1 MPKKKKIRSFEE
13 IINEMKEQEAMSC
26 SPGIPHR
33 KANFITDPDKSV
45 NWNRQQ
51 VIQNNDARDKA
62 IIRLNTEKNEWR
74 GKLFAEIQEAILAHL
89 SNRITAKGAKSLWFY
104 AYEHGHAEGLDSV
117 LSTLMELLKIF
128 EVALEGKD

>member
-51 VIQNNDARDKA
+51 VIQKRMS
-62 IIRLNTEKNEWR
+62 
-74 GKLFAEIQEAILAHL
+74 G
-89 SNRITAKGAKSLWFY
+89 GAGSSSRYRRPFWC
-104 AYEHGHAEGLDSV
+104 
-117 LSTLMELLKIF
+117 I
-128 EVALEGKD
+128 

>member
-74 GKLFAEIQEAILAHL
+74 G
-89 SNRITAKGAKSLWFY
+89 AKSLWFY